1 MAAGERFVNIKP
13 TMGPGA
19 DSLRFALNVTP
30 QMGVLQRRP
39 AIRALELGYG
49 VITNTLEDTT
59 GAYPASNYFYAG
71 LPSRLVA
78 PDDTQA
84 EYDSNSGADVYNNV
98 SIADF
103 NFSYVESTSV
113 NPTTGNATHPAT
125 LNGASSSTQ
134 YNPTN
139 TIEEGIDVE
148 LIHGKLVCMYLTRA
162 SVNVAAE
169 DERVFLAWSW
179 HMPGDPRL
187 GCNKGFNFL
196 AGTNNPVSSYY
207 LGHEAAA
214 GHGLTGFNRPGQHAY
229 TMASYWD
236 KRIHKVLDAFMMT
249 GKGVGLSYI
258 GGGIVSA
265 PTVQGSLNADSI
277 VLWNGL
283 PLKMMGPPEV
293 ITTDSSGN
301 ISRTDPFSSI
311 YVDHAPKSAF
321 AHTDRL
327 GQTIWYGF
335 RPGDTYVLETALP
348 DADVTVNIPPGDLS
362 ADKINV
368 TMGSY
373 DVWYS
378 EPNNPMSLPSVG
390 IIPVLNGSRAADVVS
405 LAEFNNGTVVFT
417 RDSIQYITGIGSD
430 AESASRRVISMG
442 MGADSRWATKEVGG
456 GVVFCNRAGVHF
468 LDPRSQARR
477 LIAFDELF
485 NDGIVAERSP
495 YNAQQGGTGVASDD
509 DLIYTADNTGDV
521 FPWKH
526 YQVDKTRLDRAV
538 GAVWGDIYLLFVSR
552 TIDDTGDDNRLVL
565 VWNWKENAFSTWLL
579 PKNMGVRGW
588 AYDGTLTC
596 PYVMTRYGL
605 AMFDP
610 DWTNDEIW
618 VHSTAETARNTIATG
633 VPVPVLG
640 QTHRFPATGD
650 GFVVPHTTVT
660 HTVKLDDSVDDGPTE
675 VGSALAMHIQ
685 MWTQT
690 SELSIARYD
699 RNTNDI
705 VNAKNLVLQN
715 LYKGSFK
722 GFRKAAA
729 SGDFHN
735 RRPEPVGSNTDISY
749 RINGAIVRTSTC
761 RSGGHALRHRMQFFT
776 LNHSDILSIAVG
788 VTPVSPKGR
797 RA

>member
-39 AIRALELGYG
+39 AIRAIELGYG
-49 VITNTLEDTT
+49 VIENPTLGGGDDGNYPT
-59 GAYPASNYFYAG
+59 GAGGPTADAPNAFYDASGQVYAV
-71 LPSRLVA
+71 SFQKV
-78 PDDTQA
+78 PDT
-84 EYDSNSGADVYNNV
+84 E
-98 SIADF
+98 I
-103 NFSYVESTSV
+103 
-113 NPTTGNATHPAT
+113 NPITGNATHPAA
-125 LNGASSSTQ
+125 LYGGSSSTQ
-134 YNPTN
+134 YNPAN

-162 SVNVAAE
+162 MANVSSL
-169 DERVFLAWSW
+169 DEKVYLAWSW

-187 GCNKGFNFL
+187 GCNKGSTLGTHASFL
-196 AGTNNPVSSYY
+196 AATNNPVSSYY
-207 LGHEAAA
+207 LGHETGD
-214 GHGLTGFNRPGQHAY
+214 GHGLLGFSRPGQHAY

-249 GKGVGLSYI
+249 GKGVGTSHI
-258 GGGIVSA
+258 GGGIVTA
-265 PTVQGSLNADSI
+265 PAVQGNINADSI

-335 RPGDTYVLETALP
+335 RPGDIYVLETALP

-362 ADKINV
+362 TDKTNV

-405 LAEFNNGTVVFT
+405 LAEFNHGTVVFT
-417 RDSIQYITGIGSD
+417 RDSIQYITGVGSD
-430 AESASRRVISMG
+430 AESASRRVLSMG

-456 GVVFCNRAGVHF
+456 GVAFCNRAGLHF
-468 LDPRSQARR
+468 LDPKGQARR

-552 TIDDTGDDNRLVL
+552 TIDETGDDNRLVL

-660 HTVKLDDSVDDGPTE
+660 HTVKLDDSVDDGPAE

-690 SELSIARYD
+690 SELSIARHD

-776 LNHSDILSIAVG
+776 LNHSDILGIAVG
-788 VTPVSPKGR
+788 VAPVSPKGR